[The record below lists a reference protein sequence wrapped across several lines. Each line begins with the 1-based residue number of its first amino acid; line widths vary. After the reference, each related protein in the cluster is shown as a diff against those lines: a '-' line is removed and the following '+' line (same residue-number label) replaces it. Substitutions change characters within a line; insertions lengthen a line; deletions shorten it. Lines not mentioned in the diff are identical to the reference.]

1 MQIDEIFD
9 NLSAAMTK
17 AVDHVLHEFNSLH
30 TGKASPGMVEHIVV
44 KVESYGSSMPVRDIA
59 AVTTPDSRTI
69 VIQPWDKGVLKDVE
83 RAIQEANLGINPV
96 TDGGIVRLPI
106 PELSG
111 ERRQELVKVAH
122 QMAEEG
128 RISVR
133 SARREAM
140 EAVKKQQKEGDI
152 SEDDAKRHEKDIQE
166 ETDLNTDQINSAL
179 ADKEKEL
186 TTV

>member
-1 MQIDEIFD
+1 MQTDEIFE
-9 NLSAAMTK
+9 NMSSAMTK
-17 AVDHVLHEFNSLH
+17 AVDHVLNEFNSLH

-69 VIQPWDKGVLKDVE
+69 VIQPWDKGVLKDIE
-83 RAIQEANLGINPV
+83 KAIQEANLGINPV

-111 ERRQELVKVAH
+111 DRRQELVKVAN

-133 SARREAM
+133 GARRDAM
-140 EAVKKQQKEGDI
+140 EAIKKLQKDSDI
-152 SEDDAKRHEKDIQE
+152 SEDDAKRYEKDIQD
-166 ETDLNTDQINSAL
+166 ETDLSINQINSNL
-179 ADKEKEL
+179 SEKETEL

>member
-1 MQIDEIFD
+1 
-9 NLSAAMTK
+9 MTK
-17 AVDHVLHEFNSLH
+17 AVDHVLNEFNSLH

-44 KVESYGSSMPVRDIA
+44 KVESYGSSMPIRDIA

-69 VIQPWDKGVLKDVE
+69 VIQPWDKGVLKDIE

-96 TDGGIVRLPI
+96 SDGGIVRLPI

-111 ERRQELVKVAH
+111 DRRLELVKVAN

-133 SARREAM
+133 GARRDAM
-140 EAVKKQQKEGDI
+140 EAIKKLQKDSDI
-152 SEDDAKRHEKDIQE
+152 SEDDAKRHEKDIQD
-166 ETDLNTDQINSAL
+166 ETDLSINQINSNL
-179 ADKEKEL
+179 SEKEKEL